1 MGADTDARHSV
12 KLARRRGGR
21 IMALFYRM
29 LALWLWTEK
38 VQLPLAPSP
47 DARAAL
53 RRTMWTRLGE
63 RYRAAAGDMGGLLI
77 KVGQLLSARA
87 DLFPPEFTGAL
98 RGLQDEVPGV
108 PFEAIKAVVEGEFGQ
123 PLAEVFGSFDEVP
136 LAAASLG
143 QVHRAT
149 LPDGS
154 PVVVKVLRPGV
165 DTLIRADLEGFRQVT
180 RFLLRWTRWAR
191 SFDLAGVYYESVHI
205 LLRELDLRDEAQH
218 TRRFAQMFAGDPH
231 IRVPEVFDAQTRR
244 RVLTLSFMPG
254 VKATDRQALEAAGV
268 DPGATAALLVHALSR
283 QVLGEGFFH
292 ADPHPGNLLVAPGPD
307 GPVLT
312 LLDFGMVGQLTPR
325 HKHAFKRLALG
336 LLQKDPDL
344 MVAAFDEVEMLRPAA
359 DRAALRRAL
368 AWLMEKQMQG
378 NLFELRPATFLEIA
392 RELRQII
399 ASQAFQF
406 PADIAFL
413 GRGTSTTFGVCRAL
427 DPDGDFIRQ
436 VEGAIRTHLDPA
448 RETSAAL
455 AEVAADLA
463 RLPARLDRVLTVIEK
478 GGTPAAGLPA
488 GEGRGAGGV
497 RWGVG
502 AAVAWL
508 GGNQWWAMG
517 YVGVAITCWAA
528 AAFAAAI
535 WLLRRLPPAPS
546 EP

>member
-1 MGADTDARHSV
+1 MDAAARHEV

-21 IMALFYRM
+21 IMAVFYQM
-29 LALWLWTEK
+29 VATWLYTEK
-38 VQLPLAPSP
+38 IQVPLAPSP

-53 RRTMWTRLGE
+53 RRAMWTRLGE
-63 RYRAAAGDMGGLLI
+63 RYRAAASDMGGLLI

-87 DLFPPEFTGAL
+87 DLFPTEFTSAL

-108 PFEAIKAVVEGEFGQ
+108 AYEDIKRVVEQEFGE
-123 PLAEVFGSFDEVP
+123 PIGTTFGSFDPTP

-149 LPDGS
+149 LPDGR

-165 DTLIRADLEGFRQVT
+165 DTLIRADLEGFRHVT
-180 RFLLRWTRWAR
+180 RFLLRWTRWAKT
-191 SFDLAGVYYESVHI
+191 FDLAGVYYESVHI

-218 TRRFAQMFAGDPH
+218 TRRFARMFEGDPQ
-231 IRVPEVFDAQTRR
+231 IRVPTVFDDHTRQ
-244 RVLTLSFMPG
+244 RVLTLSFMEG
-254 VKATDRQALEAAGV
+254 VKATDRAALEAIGV
-268 DPGATAALLVHALSR
+268 DPSAAASLLVHALSR

-292 ADPHPGNLLVAPGPD
+292 ADPHPGNLLVAKGPD
-307 GPVLT
+307 GPIVT

-336 LLQKDPDL
+336 LLQKDPD
-344 MVAAFDEVEMLRPAA
+344 MVVAAFDEVDMLRPGA

-392 RELRQII
+392 KELRQII
-399 ASQAFQF
+399 SSQAFQF

-413 GRGTSTTFGVCRAL
+413 GRGTSTTFGVCRSL

-436 VEGAIRTHLDPA
+436 VEGAIRTHIDPA
-448 RETSAAL
+448 QETTTAL
-455 AEVAADLA
+455 AEVAQDLA

-478 GGTPAAGLPA
+478 GGTMTALGEAQELGPRAGA
-488 GEGRGAGGV
+488 V
-497 RWGVG
+497 RWGAG

-517 YVGVAITCWAA
+517 STGLAIACWAA
-528 AAFAAAI
+528 ALFAAVM
-535 WLLRRLPPAPS
+535 WVWRRLPPSPA